1 MNGEF
6 PSELYWLTLTAL
18 LTALLWVPYI
28 LKHIAEVGV
37 VPALTYQNLDTT
49 PEATWGKRAKRA
61 HYNAVENLA
70 VFAPLAI
77 MVVVIDAG
85 SGTTATACAV
95 YFFARLV
102 HYPMAVFRVPF
113 LRTLTFAIGWLA
125 LVVLVVAILG
135 AI

>member
-1 MNGEF
+1 MNGGI

-28 LKHIAEVGV
+28 LKHIVEVGV

-49 PEATWGKRAKRA
+49 PEAAWGKRAKRA

-77 MVVVIDAG
+77 TVVLIDAG

-125 LVVLVVAILG
+125 VLVLVVAILG

>member
-1 MNGEF
+1 MNGEI

-49 PEATWGKRAKRA
+49 PEAAWGKRAKRA

-77 MVVVIDAG
+77 TVVLIDAG

>member
-1 MNGEF
+1 MNGGI

-28 LKHIAEVGV
+28 LKHIVEVGV

-49 PEATWGKRAKRA
+49 PEAAWGKRAKRA

-77 MVVVIDAG
+77 TVVLIDAG
-85 SGTTATACAV
+85 SGTTATACAA
-95 YFFARLV
+95 YFFARVV

-125 LVVLVVAILG
+125 VLVLVVAILG